1 MLDHPHDAL
10 LLFAQLFQSPNDD
23 VHERVLVSGSVQSRS
38 SAGDVSGNAGDG
50 MADCG
55 HSGPAPLD
63 VDLCIFWLTKLRI
76 VLPWCMALLVV
87 VLHVA

>member
-1 MLDHPHDAL
+1 
-10 LLFAQLFQSPNDD
+10 
-23 VHERVLVSGSVQSRS
+23 
-38 SAGDVSGNAGDG
+38 

-55 HSGPAPLD
+55 HLGPAPLD
-63 VDLCIFWLTKLRI
+63 VDLRVFWLTKLRI